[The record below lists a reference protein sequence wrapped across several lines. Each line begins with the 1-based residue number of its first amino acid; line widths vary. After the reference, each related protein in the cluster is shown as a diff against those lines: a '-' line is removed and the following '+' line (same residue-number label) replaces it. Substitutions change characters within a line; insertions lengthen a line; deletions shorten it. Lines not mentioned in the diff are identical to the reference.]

1 MKLSKRAANISS
13 SPTLAIDAKAKQ
25 LKADGA
31 KVFNF
36 GVGEPDFDTPQ
47 HIKDAAIEA
56 INAGMTKYTPV
67 AGTVQLKQ
75 AVIDKFK
82 RENGLSYEAAQIIA
96 SSGAKHSLYNV
107 FQVLVEEG
115 DEVIIPTPYW
125 VSHMEQIKIPGG
137 KPVVVMTS
145 EENGFKMTPEQLQ
158 EAITPKTKV
167 VLLNSPSNP
176 TGAVYSKEELE
187 VLGNII
193 LKHDNITI
201 ISDEIYEKLV
211 YDNMEHVSIASISEE
226 LKERTVVIN
235 GVSKA
240 YSMTGWRIGY
250 AAAPLEIAKAMANL
264 QSHSTSNPSSIAQAA
279 SVAALSGTQQP
290 VEDMK
295 VEFVK
300 RRDYMLERL
309 LAIPGISCPK
319 PNGAFYLFPNVS
331 AYFGKSYNGKPINSA
346 TDLAAVLLEEVQVAV
361 VPGVAFGNDDFMRF
375 SYATDMDTITE
386 AMNRIEKLLAEVK

>member
-1 MKLSKRAANISS
+1 MKLAQRAAKINP
-13 SPTLAIDAKAKQ
+13 SPTLEIDTKAKQ
-25 LKADGA
+25 LKVNGV

-56 INAGMTKYTPV
+56 INAGMTKYTPA

-75 AVIDKFK
+75 AIINKFK
-82 RENGLSYEAAQIIA
+82 QDNGLEYQPAQIVV
-96 SSGAKHSLYNV
+96 SVGAKHSLYNA

-115 DEVIIPTPYW
+115 DEVILPAPFW
-125 VSHMEQIKIPGG
+125 VSHLEQINIPGAE
-137 KPVVVMTS
+137 PVIIMTS
-145 EENGFKMTPEQLQ
+145 EENGFKMTPQQLR
-158 EAITPKTKV
+158 EAITPKTRV

-176 TGAVYSKEELE
+176 TGGVYTKEELE

-193 LKHDNITI
+193 LEHEDIII

-211 YDNMEHVSIASISEE
+211 YDGLEHVSIASISPD

-250 AAAPLEIAKAMANL
+250 AAAPLEISKAMANL
-264 QSHSTSNPSSIAQAA
+264 QSHSTSNPTSIAQAA
-279 SVAALSGTQQP
+279 SIAALEGDQLP
-290 VEDMK
+290 VEEMR

-319 PNGAFYLFPNVS
+319 PGGAFYLFPNVS
-331 AYFGKSYNGKPINSA
+331 AYFGRSYNGKEINSGS
-346 TDLAAVLLEEVQVAV
+346 DLAALLLDEVQVAV
-361 VPGVAFGNDDFMRF
+361 VPGIAFGNDDFVRF

-386 AMNRIEKLLAEVK
+386 AMNRLEALLAKL